1 MRIVIAPNAF
11 KGSLS
16 ALDAAEAIADG
27 VRAVASD
34 AELVLVPIADG
45 GDGTVDALVAA
56 THGERR
62 TLHVRGPLGD
72 PVDADYG
79 LIDAGSTA
87 VIEMAKAA
95 GLALVPP
102 AKRDPR
108 ITTTYGVGEL
118 LQHAY
123 DEGARHFI
131 VGIGGSATND
141 GGAGMAQALGYHL
154 LDEEGHELPPGGLA
168 LKRLARIHVG
178 GVHASWKA
186 AEVDVACDVTNPLT
200 GPSGA
205 SAVYGPQK
213 GATPEMVA
221 ELDAA
226 LKHFAEIIRR
236 DLGVDVDQ
244 LPGAG
249 AAGGLGAG
257 LVAFTGARLRPG
269 AEMVMEAL
277 RLDERLAGAGLVI
290 TGEGRID
297 SQTARFGKGPAAA
310 PPHARHEFGQD
321 AHAHRLVEV
330 IEHAHGGPGD
340 EPHGHTHIVMTDR
353 SERSRGAE
361 HRHRLREPFEH
372 DHGAESGQHRHR
384 LGDLQHEVADR

>member
-16 ALDAAEAIADG
+16 ALEAAEAIAEG
-27 VRAVASD
+27 VRAAAPD
-34 AELVLVPIADG
+34 ADIALVPIADG

-56 THGERR
+56 TRGEHR
-62 TLHVRGPLGD
+62 TLGVRGPLGD
-72 PVDADYG
+72 SVDADYG
-79 LIDAGSTA
+79 LIDGGSTA

-102 AKRDPR
+102 GKRDPR

-123 DEGARHFI
+123 DAGARHLI

-154 LDEEGHELPPGGLA
+154 LDENGHELPPGGLA

-178 GVHASWKA
+178 GVNANWKE

-213 GATPEMVA
+213 GATPQMVA

-226 LKHFAEIIRR
+226 LHDFAEIIRR
-236 DLGVDVDQ
+236 DLGVDVER

-277 RLDERLAGAGLVI
+277 HLDERLAGAQLVI
-290 TGEGRID
+290 TGEGRLD
-297 SQTARFGKGPAAA
+297 SQTARFGKGPAAVA
-310 PPHARHEFGQD
+310 RHARQAGIPVLALGGSIADE
-321 AHAHRLVEV
+321 AELRLLFDGLEATVVE
-330 IEHAHGGPGD
+330 PGTID
-340 EPHGHTHIVMTDR
+340 EAIAQARPLLVRASTRMM
-353 SERSRGAE
+353 
-361 HRHRLREPFEH
+361 RLLLTGR
-372 DHGAESGQHRHR
+372 R
-384 LGDLQHEVADR
+384 LA

>member
-16 ALDAAEAIADG
+16 ALDAAEAIAEG
-27 VRAVASD
+27 VRIVAAD
-34 AELVLVPIADG
+34 ADLVLVPIADG

-56 THGERR
+56 THGDRR
-62 TLHVRGPLGD
+62 TLRVRGPLGD
-72 PVDADYG
+72 PVDAGYG
-79 LIDAGSTA
+79 LIDGGSTA

-95 GLALVPP
+95 GLALVLKD
-102 AKRDPR
+102 KRDPR

-123 DEGARHFI
+123 DAGARHFV

-154 LDEEGHELPPGGLA
+154 LDERGLELPPGGLA

-178 GVHASWKA
+178 GVHATWKR
-186 AEVDVACDVTNPLT
+186 AEVEVACDVTNPLT
-200 GPSGA
+200 GPRGA

-226 LKHFAEIIRR
+226 LHHFAEIIRR
-236 DLGVDVDQ
+236 DLGVDVEP

-257 LVAFTGARLRPG
+257 LVAFLGARLGPG

-277 RLDERLAGAGLVI
+277 HLDERLRGAHLVI
-290 TGEGRID
+290 TGEGRLD
-297 SQTARFGKGPAAA
+297 SQTARFGKGPAAVA
-310 PPHARHEFGQD
+310 RHARNAGIP
-321 AHAHRLVEV
+321 VV
-330 IEHAHGGPGD
+330 GIGG
-340 EPHGHTHIVMTDR
+340 
-353 SERSRGAE
+353 S
-361 HRHRLREPFEH
+361 
-372 DHGAESGQHRHR
+372 
-384 LGDLQHEVADR
+384 VADDAELALLFDTVEAAVTEPMPLDQALTHAADGLTRAASRVMRALLTGKRVH

>member
-1 MRIVIAPNAF
+1 MRIVVAPNAF
-11 KGSLS
+11 KGSLT
-16 ALDAAEAIADG
+16 ALEAAEAIGEG
-27 VRAVASD
+27 VRAAAPEAD
-34 AELVLVPIADG
+34 LVLVPIADG

-56 THGERR
+56 TQGERR
-62 TLHVRGPLGD
+62 TQRVRGPLGEL
-72 PVDADYG
+72 VDAGYG
-79 LIDAGSTA
+79 MIDGGSTA
-87 VIEMAKAA
+87 VIEMAQAA

-108 ITTTYGVGEL
+108 MTTTYGVGEL

-123 DEGARHFI
+123 DDGARHFI

-154 LDEEGHELPPGGLA
+154 LDESGHELPPGGLA
-168 LKRLARIHVG
+168 LKRLARSHVG
-178 GVHASWKA
+178 GVHANWKE

-213 GATPEMVA
+213 GATPEMVV

-236 DLGVDVDQ
+236 DLGVDVEH

-257 LVAFTGARLRPG
+257 LVAFTRARLRPG

-277 RLDERLAGAGLVI
+277 HLDERLAGAQLVI
-290 TGEGRID
+290 TGEGRLD
-297 SQTARFGKGPAAA
+297 SQTARFGKGPAAVARHARQAGISVVAIGGSVADETELRLLFDGLEATVVEPCSLDEAIAQARPLLVRASTRLMRLLLAGRRLAGA
-310 PPHARHEFGQD
+310 PP
-321 AHAHRLVEV
+321 
-330 IEHAHGGPGD
+330 GG
-340 EPHGHTHIVMTDR
+340 
-353 SERSRGAE
+353 
-361 HRHRLREPFEH
+361 
-372 DHGAESGQHRHR
+372 
-384 LGDLQHEVADR
+384 

>member
-16 ALDAAEAIADG
+16 ALEAATAIG
-27 VRAVASD
+27 EGIRNAVPD

-56 THGERR
+56 TQGERR
-62 TLHVRGPLGD
+62 TLRVRGPLGD
-72 PVDADYG
+72 PVDAEYG
-79 LIDAGSTA
+79 LIDGGSTA

-95 GLALVPP
+95 GLALVLKD
-102 AKRDPR
+102 KRDPR

-123 DEGARHFI
+123 DAGARHFV

-154 LDEEGHELPPGGLA
+154 LDERGLELPPGGLA

-178 GVHASWKA
+178 GVHATWKR
-186 AEVDVACDVTNPLT
+186 AEVEVACDVTNPLT
-200 GPSGA
+200 GPRGA

-226 LKHFAEIIRR
+226 LHHFAEIIRR
-236 DLGVDVDQ
+236 DLGVDVEP

-257 LVAFTGARLRPG
+257 LVAFLGARLGPG

-277 RLDERLAGAGLVI
+277 HLDERLTGAQLVI

-297 SQTARFGKGPAAA
+297 SQTARFGKGPAAVA
-310 PPHARHEFGQD
+310 HHAKNAGIPVVAIGGSIADETELRLLFDGLEATVVEPSALED
-321 AHAHRLVEV
+321 AMAQARPLLVRAATRLMWLVLTGRRQ
-330 IEHAHGGPGD
+330 A
-340 EPHGHTHIVMTDR
+340 
-353 SERSRGAE
+353 
-361 HRHRLREPFEH
+361 
-372 DHGAESGQHRHR
+372 
-384 LGDLQHEVADR
+384 

>member
-1 MRIVIAPNAF
+1 MRIVVAPNAF

-16 ALDAAEAIADG
+16 ALAAAKAIGDGIRLADPDAD
-27 VRAVASD
+27 
-34 AELVLVPIADG
+34 LTLVPIADG
-45 GDGTVDALVAA
+45 GDGTVDALVAGA
-56 THGERR
+56 DGQHRVLR
-62 TLHVRGPLGD
+62 VRGPLTD

-79 LIDAGSTA
+79 VIDGGKTA

-95 GLALVPP
+95 GLALLPQD
-102 AKRDPR
+102 KRDPR
-108 ITTTYGVGEL
+108 VTTTYGVGEL

-123 DEGARHFI
+123 DGGARHFI

-154 LDEEGHELPPGGLA
+154 LDAQGHELPPGGLA
-168 LKRLARIHVG
+168 LQHLARIHVG
-178 GVHASWKA
+178 GVHANWTDA
-186 AEVDVACDVTNPLT
+186 QVDVACDVTNPLT

-236 DLGVDVDQ
+236 DLGVDVEP

-277 RLDERLAGAGLVI
+277 NLDDRIKGADLVI
-290 TGEGRID
+290 TGEGRLD
-297 SQTARFGKGPAAA
+297 SQTARFGKGPAAVA
-310 PPHARHEFGQD
+310 RHARKAGIPVVGLAGGIADEAELRLLFDGLEATVVEPCTLED
-321 AHAHRLVEV
+321 AIAQAEPLLLRAANRVMRLLL
-330 IEHAHGGPGD
+330 AGG
-340 EPHGHTHIVMTDR
+340 
-353 SERSRGAE
+353 
-361 HRHRLREPFEH
+361 RL
-372 DHGAESGQHRHR
+372 A
-384 LGDLQHEVADR
+384 

>member
-16 ALDAAEAIADG
+16 ALDAAQAIAEG
-27 VRAVASD
+27 VRAAAPD
-34 AELVLVPIADG
+34 ADIALVPIADG

-56 THGERR
+56 TRGERR
-62 TLHVRGPLGD
+62 TLGVRGPLGD

-79 LIDAGSTA
+79 LIDGGSTA

-102 AKRDPR
+102 GKRDPR

-123 DEGARHFI
+123 DAGARHVI

-154 LDEEGHELPPGGLA
+154 LAENGHELPPGGLA
-168 LKRLARIHVG
+168 LKGLARIHVG
-178 GVHASWKA
+178 GVHANWKE
-186 AEVDVACDVTNPLT
+186 AEVEVACDVTNPLT
-200 GPSGA
+200 GPGGA

-226 LKHFAEIIRR
+226 LQHFAEIIRR
-236 DLGVDVDQ
+236 DLGVDVER

-277 RLDERLAGAGLVI
+277 RLDERLAGAQLVI
-290 TGEGRID
+290 TGEGRLD
-297 SQTARFGKGPAAA
+297 SQTARFGKGPAAVA
-310 PPHARHEFGQD
+310 RHARQAGIPVLALGGSIADEAELRLLFDGLEATIVEPGTTDEAIAQ
-321 AHAHRLVEV
+321 ARPLLVRASTRMMRLLLTGRRLV
-330 IEHAHGGPGD
+330 
-340 EPHGHTHIVMTDR
+340 
-353 SERSRGAE
+353 
-361 HRHRLREPFEH
+361 
-372 DHGAESGQHRHR
+372 
-384 LGDLQHEVADR
+384 

>member
-16 ALDAAEAIADG
+16 ALDAAEAIAEG
-27 VRAVASD
+27 VRVVAVD
-34 AELVLVPIADG
+34 ADLVLVPIADG

-62 TLHVRGPLGD
+62 TLRVRGPLGD
-72 PVDADYG
+72 PVDAGYG
-79 LIDAGSTA
+79 LIDTGSTA

-108 ITTTYGVGEL
+108 TTTTYGVGEL

-123 DEGARHFI
+123 EAGARHFI

-141 GGAGMAQALGYHL
+141 AGAGMAQALGYHL
-154 LDEEGHELPPGGLA
+154 LDDRGHELPPGGLA

-178 GVHASWKA
+178 GVHANWKEA
-186 AEVDVACDVTNPLT
+186 VVDVACDVTNPLT

-236 DLGVDVDQ
+236 DLRVDVEP

-257 LVAFTGARLRPG
+257 LGAFTGAPPRPG
-269 AEMVMEAL
+269 AEMVMQAL
-277 RLDERLAGAGLVI
+277 KLDDRLKGAGLVI
-290 TGEGRID
+290 TGEGRLD
-297 SQTARFGKGPAAA
+297 SQTARFGKGPAAVA
-310 PPHARHEFGQD
+310 RHARNAGIPVVG
-321 AHAHRLVEV
+321 L
-330 IEHAHGGPGD
+330 GG
-340 EPHGHTHIVMTDR
+340 
-353 SERSRGAE
+353 S
-361 HRHRLREPFEH
+361 
-372 DHGAESGQHRHR
+372 
-384 LGDLQHEVADR
+384 VADEAELSLLFDGVEASVVEPGSLDDAIAQARPLLARAASRVMRLLQAGRRLA

>member
-16 ALDAAEAIADG
+16 AQDAAGAIAEG
-27 VRAVASD
+27 VRAVALD
-34 AELVLVPIADG
+34 AELVLLPIAEG
-45 GDGTVDALVAA
+45 GDGTVDAMVAA
-56 THGERR
+56 TNGEHR
-62 TLHVRGPLGD
+62 TLRVRGPLGD
-72 PVDADYG
+72 PVDAGYG
-79 LIDAGSTA
+79 LIGQRSTA

-95 GLALVPP
+95 GLALLPP
-102 AKRDPR
+102 DKRDPR
-108 ITTTYGVGEL
+108 VTTTYGVGEL

-123 DEGARHFI
+123 DAGARHFI

-154 LDEEGHELPPGGLA
+154 LDDQGHELPPGGLA

-178 GVHASWKA
+178 GVHSNWKE

-200 GPSGA
+200 GPGGA
-205 SAVYGPQK
+205 SAVFGPQK
-213 GATPEMVA
+213 GATPEIVA

-226 LKHFAEIIRR
+226 LRHFAGIIRR
-236 DLGVDVDQ
+236 DLGVDVEQ

-277 RLDERLAGAGLVI
+277 RLDDRLAGAQLVI
-290 TGEGRID
+290 TGEGPPD
-297 SQTARFGKGPAAA
+297 SQTARLGKGPAAVA
-310 PPHARHEFGQD
+310 RHARQAGIPVV
-321 AHAHRLVEV
+321 A
-330 IEHAHGGPGD
+330 IGG
-340 EPHGHTHIVMTDR
+340 
-353 SERSRGAE
+353 S
-361 HRHRLREPFEH
+361 
-372 DHGAESGQHRHR
+372 
-384 LGDLQHEVADR
+384 VADETELRLLFDGLEGTVGE

>member
-16 ALDAAEAIADG
+16 ALEAATAIGEGIRIAAPDAD
-27 VRAVASD
+27 
-34 AELVLVPIADG
+34 LVLVPIADG

-56 THGERR
+56 TQGERR
-62 TLHVRGPLGD
+62 TRRVHGPLGD
-72 PVDADYG
+72 PVDAEYG
-79 LIDAGSTA
+79 VIDQGSTA

-95 GLALVPP
+95 GLALVPKD
-102 AKRDPR
+102 KRDPR
-108 ITTTYGVGEL
+108 VTTTYGVGEL
-118 LQHAY
+118 LQYAY
-123 DEGARHFI
+123 DEGAHRFI

-154 LDEEGHELPPGGLA
+154 LDDKGLELPPGGLA

-178 GVHASWKA
+178 GVHANWKET
-186 AEVDVACDVTNPLT
+186 EVDVACDVTNPLT
-200 GPSGA
+200 GPRGA

-213 GATPEMVA
+213 GATPDMVA

-226 LKHFAEIIRR
+226 LHHFAEVIRR
-236 DLGVDVDQ
+236 DLGVDVEQ

-257 LVAFTGARLRPG
+257 LVAFVGARLRPG

-277 RLDERLAGAGLVI
+277 HLDERLTGAELVI

-297 SQTARFGKGPAAA
+297 SQTARFGKGPAAV
-310 PPHARHEFGQD
+310 ARHAKSAGIPVVAIGGSVADETEL
-321 AHAHRLVEV
+321 RLLFDGLEATVAE
-330 IEHAHGGPGD
+330 PGTL
-340 EPHGHTHIVMTDR
+340 EEAIARARPLLVRAATRLMWLVLTGR
-353 SERSRGAE
+353 
-361 HRHRLREPFEH
+361 RLR
-372 DHGAESGQHRHR
+372 
-384 LGDLQHEVADR
+384 

>member
-1 MRIVIAPNAF
+1 VP
-11 KGSLS
+11 
-16 ALDAAEAIADG
+16 DAD
-27 VRAVASD
+27 
-34 AELVLVPIADG
+34 LVLVPIADG

-56 THGERR
+56 TQGDRR
-62 TLHVRGPLGD
+62 TLRVRGPLGD
-72 PVDADYG
+72 PVDAEYG
-79 LIDAGSTA
+79 LIDGGSTA

-95 GLALVPP
+95 GLALVPKH
-102 AKRDPR
+102 KRDPR

-123 DEGARHFI
+123 DAGARHFV

-154 LDEEGHELPPGGLA
+154 LDERGLELPPGGLA

-178 GVHASWKA
+178 GVHANWKQ
-186 AEVDVACDVTNPLT
+186 AEVEVACDVTNPLT
-200 GPSGA
+200 GPRGA

-226 LKHFAEIIRR
+226 LHHFAEIIRR
-236 DLGVDVDQ
+236 DLGVDVEP

-257 LVAFTGARLRPG
+257 LVAFLGARLGPG

-277 RLDERLAGAGLVI
+277 HLDDRLTGAQLVV
-290 TGEGRID
+290 TGEGRLD
-297 SQTARFGKGPAAA
+297 SQTARFGKGPAAV
-310 PPHARHEFGQD
+310 ARHAKNAGIPVVAIGGSVADETELRLLFDGLE
-321 AHAHRLVEV
+321 ATLVE
-330 IEHAHGGPGD
+330 PGSLED
-340 EPHGHTHIVMTDR
+340 AIAQARPLLVR
-353 SERSRGAE
+353 AASRLMWLVLTG
-361 HRHRLREPFEH
+361 RRLP
-372 DHGAESGQHRHR
+372 
-384 LGDLQHEVADR
+384 

>member
-16 ALDAAEAIADG
+16 ALDAAEAIAEG
-27 VRAVASD
+27 VRAASPD
-34 AELVLVPIADG
+34 ADLVLVPIADG

-56 THGERR
+56 TQGERR
-62 TLHVRGPLGD
+62 TLRVRGPLGD
-72 PVDADYG
+72 PVDAGYG

-102 AKRDPR
+102 TKRDPR

-118 LQHAY
+118 LEHAY
-123 DEGARHFI
+123 DAGARHFI

-154 LDEEGHELPPGGLA
+154 LDENGHELPPGGIA

-178 GVHASWKA
+178 GVHANWKQ

-200 GPSGA
+200 GPNGA

-213 GATPEMVA
+213 GATPEMVS

-226 LKHFAEIIRR
+226 LKQFAEIIRR
-236 DLGVDVDQ
+236 DLGVDVEQ

-257 LVAFTGARLRPG
+257 LVAFTDARLRPG

-277 RLDERLAGAGLVI
+277 RLDDRLAGAGLVI
-290 TGEGRID
+290 TGEGRLD
-297 SQTARFGKGPAAA
+297 SQTARFGKGPAAVA
-310 PPHARHEFGQD
+310 RHARQAGIPVVAIGGSIANEAELRLLFDGLEATVLEPCSLEEAIAQARPLLVAASIRVMRLLLAGRRLAT
-321 AHAHRLVEV
+321 AH
-330 IEHAHGGPGD
+330 IDG
-340 EPHGHTHIVMTDR
+340 
-353 SERSRGAE
+353 
-361 HRHRLREPFEH
+361 
-372 DHGAESGQHRHR
+372 
-384 LGDLQHEVADR
+384 

>member
-1 MRIVIAPNAF
+1 MRIVVAPNAF

-16 ALDAAEAIADG
+16 AVEAAEAIVEG
-27 VRAVASD
+27 VRVAMRD

-56 THGERR
+56 TRGERH
-62 TLHVRGPLGD
+62 TLRVRGPLGD
-72 PVDADYG
+72 PVDAEYG
-79 LIDAGSTA
+79 LIDGGSTA
-87 VIEMAKAA
+87 VIEMAMAA
-95 GLALVPP
+95 GLALVP
-102 AKRDPR
+102 KERRNPR
-108 ITTTYGVGEL
+108 VTSTYGVGEL

-123 DEGARHFI
+123 DVGARNFV

-141 GGAGMAQALGYHL
+141 GGAGLAQALGYHL
-154 LDEEGHELPPGGLA
+154 LDETGRELPPGGLA
-168 LKRLARIHVG
+168 LRSLARIHVG
-178 GVHASWKA
+178 GVHANWKD
-186 AEVDVACDVTNPLT
+186 AEVEVACDVTNPLT

-226 LKHFAEIIRR
+226 LHHFAEIIRR
-236 DLGVDVDQ
+236 DLGMDVER

-269 AEMVMEAL
+269 AELVLEAL
-277 RLDERLAGAGLVI
+277 HLDERLAGASLVI

-297 SQTARFGKGPAAA
+297 SQTARFGKGPAAV
-310 PPHARHEFGQD
+310 ARHAKNAGIPVV
-321 AHAHRLVEV
+321 A
-330 IEHAHGGPGD
+330 IGG
-340 EPHGHTHIVMTDR
+340 
-353 SERSRGAE
+353 S
-361 HRHRLREPFEH
+361 
-372 DHGAESGQHRHR
+372 
-384 LGDLQHEVADR
+384 VADETELRLLFDALEATVVEPGSLEDAIAQARPLLVRAATRLMWLVLTGRRLP

>member
-1 MRIVIAPNAF
+1 MRLVIAPNAF

-16 ALDAAEAIADG
+16 AVEAAEAIAEG
-27 VRAVASD
+27 VRVAASD
-34 AELVLVPIADG
+34 ADVVLVPIADG

-56 THGERR
+56 TGGEHR
-62 TLHVRGPLGD
+62 TLRLRGPLGD

-79 LIDAGSTA
+79 LINGGSTA

-95 GLALVPP
+95 GLALVPKE
-102 AKRDPR
+102 KRDPR
-108 ITTTYGVGEL
+108 MTTTYGVGEL
-118 LQHAY
+118 LQQAY
-123 DEGARHFI
+123 DAGARHFI

-154 LDEEGHELPPGGLA
+154 LDEKGHELPPGGLA

-178 GVHASWKA
+178 GVHANWKE

-236 DLGVDVDQ
+236 DLGVDVEQ

-257 LVAFTGARLRPG
+257 LVAFTRARLGPG

-290 TGEGRID
+290 TGEGRLD
-297 SQTARFGKGPAAA
+297 SQTARFGKGPAAVA
-310 PPHARHEFGQD
+310 QHARNAGIPVV
-321 AHAHRLVEV
+321 A
-330 IEHAHGGPGD
+330 IGG
-340 EPHGHTHIVMTDR
+340 
-353 SERSRGAE
+353 S
-361 HRHRLREPFEH
+361 
-372 DHGAESGQHRHR
+372 
-384 LGDLQHEVADR
+384 VADETELRLLFDGLEATVVVPGTLDDAIAQARPLLVRAASRLMWLVLTGRRLP

>member
-16 ALDAAEAIADG
+16 ALEAAQAIRDG
-27 VRAVASD
+27 VLAAAAD
-34 AELVLVPIADG
+34 ADLVLVPIADG

-56 THGERR
+56 TNGERR
-62 TLHVRGPLGD
+62 TLRVRGPLTD
-72 PVDADYG
+72 PIDADYG
-79 LIDAGSTA
+79 LIDNRKTA

-102 AKRDPR
+102 QRRDPR
-108 ITTTYGVGEL
+108 VTTTFGVGEL

-123 DEGARHFI
+123 DAGARHFI

-154 LDEEGHELPPGGLA
+154 LDETGHELSPGGRA
-168 LKRLARIHVG
+168 LQKLARIHVG
-178 GVHASWKA
+178 GVHGDWKS

-213 GATPEMVA
+213 GATPEIVA

-226 LKHFAEIIRR
+226 LEHFAEIIRR
-236 DLGVDVDQ
+236 DLGEDVER

-277 RLDERLAGAGLVI
+277 SLDDRIRGADLVI
-290 TGEGRID
+290 TGEGRLD
-297 SQTARFGKGPAAA
+297 SQTARFGKGPAAVA
-310 PPHARHEFGQD
+310 RHARNAAIPVVGLGGSIADEVELRPLFDGLEATVVEACSLED
-321 AHAHRLVEV
+321 AIAQARPLLVRATTRAMRLLQTGRRLATRVE
-330 IEHAHGGPGD
+330 P
-340 EPHGHTHIVMTDR
+340 R
-353 SERSRGAE
+353 S
-361 HRHRLREPFEH
+361 
-372 DHGAESGQHRHR
+372 
-384 LGDLQHEVADR
+384 

>member
-16 ALDAAEAIADG
+16 AVEAAEAIGEG
-27 VRAVASD
+27 VRVAMQD

-56 THGERR
+56 TQGERR
-62 TLHVRGPLGD
+62 ALRVRGPLGD
-72 PVDADYG
+72 PVDAEYG
-79 LIDAGSTA
+79 LIDDGSTT

-95 GLALVPP
+95 GLALVP
-102 AKRDPR
+102 KERRDPR
-108 ITTTYGVGEL
+108 VTSTYGVGEL

-123 DEGARHFI
+123 DAGARHFI

-154 LDEEGHELPPGGLA
+154 LDESGLELPPGGLA
-168 LKRLARIHVG
+168 LRRLARIHVG
-178 GVHASWKA
+178 GVHANWKES
-186 AEVDVACDVTNPLT
+186 EVDVACDVTNPLT

-213 GATPEMVA
+213 GATPEVVA

-226 LKHFAEIIRR
+226 LHHLAEIIRR
-236 DLGVDVDQ
+236 DLGVDVEP

-257 LVAFTGARLRPG
+257 LVAFAGARLQPG
-269 AEMVMEAL
+269 AEIVMAAL
-277 RLDERLAGAGLVI
+277 DLDRRLTGAQLVI
-290 TGEGRID
+290 TGEGRLD
-297 SQTARFGKGPAAA
+297 SQTARFGKGPAAV
-310 PPHARHEFGQD
+310 ARHAKSAGIPVVAIGGSVADETELRLLFDGLEATVVEPGSLDD
-321 AHAHRLVEV
+321 AIAQARPLLVRAATRLMWLVLT
-330 IEHAHGGPGD
+330 G
-340 EPHGHTHIVMTDR
+340 R
-353 SERSRGAE
+353 
-361 HRHRLREPFEH
+361 RLR
-372 DHGAESGQHRHR
+372 
-384 LGDLQHEVADR
+384 